1 MTQTTQNTMQ
11 AAAID
16 RFGGLETITLQTLPV
31 PEVGPDESRS

>member
-16 RFGGLETITLQTLPV
+16 RFGGLERIFP
-31 PEVGPDESRS
+31 PNPKR